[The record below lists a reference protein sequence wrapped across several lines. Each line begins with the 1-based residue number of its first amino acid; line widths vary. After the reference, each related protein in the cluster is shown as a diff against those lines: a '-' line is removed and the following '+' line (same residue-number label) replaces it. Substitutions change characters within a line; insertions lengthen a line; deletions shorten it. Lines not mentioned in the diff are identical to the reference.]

1 MDIKILKKYLED
13 LLNLESEKYRLEEIK
28 KTLLKDKTDKE
39 IKLNS
44 PNAEKDRL
52 AIEREQKKEAFKN
65 EIINKNN
72 EAKSINI
79 GADSVGYYI
88 FAYIVSFILLGI
100 IKAIFGIEDGSTMV
114 YILLLLAI
122 IGPIIFVIKI
132 QKPDKERKKLLEQE
146 AKNLEKNYY
155 DRVEELYKD
164 YKLLEDKSE
173 SDFKLYKEQLIIS
186 CKNDEENIKKLD
198 EIYLETTNKLEEL
211 YSVNIIFDK
220 YRNLAAITM
229 FFEYFSSSRV
239 FELEGKDGAYNLYE
253 SELRQNLIINNLN
266 KINDNLEQIKDN
278 QYCMYNELKN
288 INSSLAVI
296 NKNLI
301 EGLTDLTMLEMANL
315 AVNTEISKNLKTIKN
330 IQLHDYIMH

>member
-1 MDIKILKKYLED
+1 MDIKTLKKYLED
-13 LLNLESEKYRLEEIK
+13 LLSLESEKYRLEEIK

-65 EIINKNN
+65 EIITKNN
-72 EAKSINI
+72 EAKSINL
-79 GADSVGYYI
+79 GAEAGPLYFVA
-88 FAYIVSFILLGI
+88 FIVSFILMSI
-100 IKAIFGIEDGSTMV
+100 IKAILGIEDGSTMV
-114 YILLLLAI
+114 YILILLSIVA
-122 IGPIIFVIKI
+122 PIIFVIKI

-146 AKNLEKNYY
+146 VKNLEKNYY
-155 DRVEELYKD
+155 DKVQELYVD
-164 YKLLEDKSE
+164 YKKLEEKSE
-173 SDFKLYKEQLIIS
+173 TDFKLYKEQLILS
-186 CKNDEENIKKLD
+186 CKNDEESIKKID
-198 EIYLETTNKLEEL
+198 EIYLETTNILEEL
-211 YSVNIIFDK
+211 YSANIIFDK

-288 INSSLAVI
+288 INSSLEII

-301 EGLTDLTMLEMANL
+301 EGLTDITMLEMANL
-315 AVNTEISKNLKTIKN
+315 AINTEIAKNLKTIKN
-330 IQLHDYIMH
+330 IQVHDYIMY

>member
-1 MDIKILKKYLED
+1 MDIKTLKKYLED
-13 LLNLESEKYRLEEIK
+13 LLSLESEKYRLEEIK

-52 AIEREQKKEAFKN
+52 AIEKEQKKEAFKN
-65 EIINKNN
+65 EIITKNN
-72 EAKSINI
+72 EAKSINL
-79 GADSVGYYI
+79 GAEAGLLYFVA
-88 FAYIVSFILLGI
+88 FIVSFILMSI
-100 IKAIFGIEDGSTMV
+100 IKAILGIEDGSTMV
-114 YILLLLAI
+114 YILILLSIVA
-122 IGPIIFVIKI
+122 PIIFVIKI

-146 AKNLEKNYY
+146 VKNLEKNYY
-155 DRVEELYKD
+155 DKVQELYVD
-164 YKLLEDKSE
+164 YKKLEEKSE
-173 SDFKLYKEQLIIS
+173 TDFKLYKEQLILS
-186 CKNDEENIKKLD
+186 CKNDEESIKKID

-211 YSVNIIFDK
+211 YSANIIFDK

-239 FELEGKDGAYNLYE
+239 FELEGKDGAYNLFE

-288 INSSLAVI
+288 INSSLEII

-301 EGLTDLTMLEMANL
+301 EGLTDITMLEMANL
-315 AVNTEISKNLKTIKN
+315 AINTEIAKNLKTIKN
-330 IQLHDYIMH
+330 IQVHDYIMH